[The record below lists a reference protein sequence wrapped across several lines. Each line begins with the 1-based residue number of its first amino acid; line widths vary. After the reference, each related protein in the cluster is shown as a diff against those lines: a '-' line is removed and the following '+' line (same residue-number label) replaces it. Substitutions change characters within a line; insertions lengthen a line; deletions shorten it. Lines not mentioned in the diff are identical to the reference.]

1 MDNTVQYNPWS
12 MTVKMNLEEI
22 VKFQIIIYLYIA
34 GIQLT
39 PLAIDVLTVIAMQGK
54 PQLKDIVIE
63 LADRGLFAQ
72 EQGVRNL
79 IGKLEGQGLLIK
91 ESSKGAKNKTIY
103 INPSLGI
110 ENKLPIEVAVHAITD
125 IP

>member
-1 MDNTVQYNPWS
+1 MDNTVQHNLWS
-12 MTVKMNLEEI
+12 MKVKMNLEEI

-91 ESSKGAKNKTIY
+91 ESSKGAKNKAIY
-103 INPSLGI
+103 VNPSIGI
-110 ENKLPIEVAVHAITD
+110 ENKLPVEVMIHAITD
-125 IP
+125 IS